1 MRCTRPRQVESSKTS
16 AGNERRM
23 ERKYE
28 VMFILRPD
36 VAAEEADKLIAG
48 FEATISKGNGRLVS
62 SEKLGNRKLAY
73 TVRKFNEGNYNL
85 LTVEADG
92 SLVAELERRLRVT
105 EPVIKFITVRMDEEE
120 KRINKIRK
128 LRSTR
133 VKQSTLN
140 AQAAHAAAAASPAAA
155 AAEPIPA
162 QPAAVEQPVATAAS
176 EASA

>member
-1 MRCTRPRQVESSKTS
+1 
-16 AGNERRM
+16 M

-36 VAAEEADKLIAG
+36 VVAEEADKLIAG
-48 FEATISKGNGRLVS
+48 FEATITKGNGKLVS

-140 AQAAHAAAAASPAAA
+140 AQAAHAAAAASHAA
-155 AAEPIPA
+155 AAESIPA
-162 QPAAVEQPVATAAS
+162 QPAAVEAPAEAAT